1 MSEIPEPQEEL
12 PAGAG
17 GGGAGAR
24 DLQPHPA
31 IQARLPRLKHQE
43 AAKLLLGYDQVE
55 GFISKCYLIELFII

>member
-1 MSEIPEPQEEL
+1 MPQLPGPEEE
-12 PAGAG
+12 PAARAG

-24 DLQPHPA
+24 DVQPHPA
-31 IQARLPRLKHQE
+31 LQARLPRLKHQE